1 MERLI
6 GELSAFVE
14 TAYLVTPRS
23 GPQGRFFPVK
33 TPEDL
38 EALRRDDVLCQ
49 RFAGR

>member
-14 TAYLVTPRS
+14 TAYLVTPRIGS
-23 GPQGRFFPVK
+23 QGRFFPVK